1 MNEQMS
7 SEQTADFRLVL
18 FVTFRTNE
26 RYLLLHHALHEDQIQ
41 GISEGVSAQRLKNL
55 KFRLILFLQRKHF
68 FFLTFIIIL
77 ITPGLNARRSP
88 ISHLF
93 LTEFPS
99 YWDWLWCPGLSYIE
113 YIYIYIYIIYYRYYI
128 YIYYIYLYLF
138 IYLF

>member
-26 RYLLLHHALHEDQIQ
+26 RYLLRHHALHEDQIQ
-41 GISEGVSAQRLKNL
+41 GISEGVSAQRLKRL

-88 ISHLF
+88 ISYLF
-93 LTEFPS
+93 LTEIPS
-99 YWDWLWCPGLSYIE
+99 YRLGLALVSWAF
-113 YIYIYIYIIYYRYYI
+113 
-128 YIYYIYLYLF
+128 LH
-138 IYLF
+138 